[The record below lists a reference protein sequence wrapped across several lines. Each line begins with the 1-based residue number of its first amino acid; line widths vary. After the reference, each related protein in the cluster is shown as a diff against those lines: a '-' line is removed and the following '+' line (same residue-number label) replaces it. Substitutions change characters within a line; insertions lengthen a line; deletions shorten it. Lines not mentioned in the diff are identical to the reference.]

1 MKLDAEIDLAILK
14 VQARREAG
22 DTRGERDAISR
33 LTALR
38 IRRMKRD
45 KRRGLFSDA
54 SKLATLAATAW
65 LVWLATPG
73 DGEAAEL
80 TPWISHGAITPKT
93 AMVAVLAIV
102 CGLLIGVVLTAIRRA
117 AGGYVAP
124 HDRDAPIRAE
134 DYTRRMQS

>member
-1 MKLDAEIDLAILK
+1 MI
-14 VQARREAG
+14 
-22 DTRGERDAISR
+22 
-33 LTALR
+33 
-38 IRRMKRD
+38 
-45 KRRGLFSDA
+45 SDA
-54 SKLATLAATAW
+54 LKLTTIIALGW
-65 LVWLATPG
+65 LIWLATPG

-93 AMVAVLAIV
+93 AMVAVLAIA
-102 CGLLIGVVLTAIRRA
+102 CGVLIGVVLTAIRRA